1 MNPFAPSAT
10 WGKDWCGPLEGVFTL
25 AQKYSWANAAS
36 VRDMRCLFGMPLS
49 TFDKLTGSNT
59 LLVNMTGKQGPRLQS
74 SFLSYWAGDW
84 TRLLAS
90 DTHFRYC
97 PACIEYGYQS
107 WIYQIAALAR
117 CPIHRCELLSACRT
131 CGAPT
136 CAYGVTSCAFDKPMR
151 CHRCGSPWSS
161 TSQIGRWSDS
171 RDLWTRCQELLIW
184 LDWVTRLRGR
194 PVVPRTSLADL
205 WDRAPELGPGAF
217 ADNRK
222 TKAISAAYRAMAF
235 EAAQAVA
242 PCLARPD
249 SLYPPSNEW
258 RFMRV
263 DMTSG
268 SPNEDVAPIHG
279 RDIKQ
284 IYKSFRRQFERRY
297 LHGRRRVQRHLR
309 ELHKEYMSQPM
320 SKEDPLVCAF
330 MRWRQHFE
338 LHPRK
343 PSPDDLDT
351 IRYFA
356 SNPHLQIESFFREG
370 VLQHLDLPENAAGLR
385 LNALLFAASFYRA
398 CGETLAWCRKI
409 QGAPNSSPT
418 LPFGS
423 SDRSSTLDDSFHR
436 QALSPCWTRNHLR
449 DANADARMV
458 RQIGTLTATAK
469 VVHALRDW
477 HWDASPRA
485 GDDPAH

>member
-10 WGKDWCGPLEGVFTL
+10 WGKGWCGPLEGVFTL
-25 AQKYSWANAAS
+25 AQKYAWANAAS
-36 VRDMRCLFGMPLS
+36 VRDMRCLFRMPLS

-59 LLVNMTGKQGPRLQS
+59 LLVNATGKQAPRLQS
-74 SFLSYWAGDW
+74 AFLSYWAGDW

-107 WIYQIAALAR
+107 WICQLAALAR
-117 CPIHRCELLSACRT
+117 CPIHRCELLSACRA

-151 CHRCGSPWSS
+151 CHHCDSPWSG
-161 TSQIGRWSDS
+161 TSQIGRWRDS
-171 RDLWTRCQELLIW
+171 RDLWTGCQELMIW
-184 LDWVTRLRGR
+184 LDWVSRLRER
-194 PVVPRTSLADL
+194 PVVPRTSLGDL
-205 WDRAPELGPGAF
+205 WDRAPGLGLGAF
-217 ADNRK
+217 AGSRK
-222 TKAISAAYRAMAF
+222 TKAISAAYRAAAF
-235 EAAQAVA
+235 EAAQAIA

-249 SLYPPSNEW
+249 SLLSPSNEW

-263 DMTSG
+263 DMTS
-268 SPNEDVAPIHG
+268 SSLTADVAPIRG
-279 RDIKQ
+279 TDIKP
-284 IYKSFRRQFERRY
+284 IYKSFRRQFEHRY
-297 LHGRRRVQRHLR
+297 LHGRRRVARQLR
-309 ELHKEYMSQPM
+309 EPHKENMSPP
-320 SKEDPLVCAF
+320 KEDPLVRAF

-338 LHPRK
+338 LHPSK

-356 SNPHLQIESFFREG
+356 GNPHLQIESFFREG
-370 VLQHLDLPENAAGLR
+370 VLQHLDLFDNAAGLR
-385 LNALLFAASFYRA
+385 LNALLFAASFYRV
-398 CGETLAWCRKI
+398 CGESLAWCRKI
-409 QGAPNSSPT
+409 QGGPNGSPT

-436 QALSPCWTRNHLR
+436 QASSPCWTRIVLL
-449 DANADARMV
+449 DANADARML
-458 RQIGTLTATAK
+458 RQMGTLTATAK

-477 HWDASPRA
+477 RWEPLSRA
-485 GDDPAH
+485 GDDPVH